1 MNKKILLGAAISF
14 ASFQVAAVPFAPTD
28 ARAMAMGGTG
38 VASSE
43 VASTL
48 QYNPALLANTR
59 QDDHFGLTFPTFGV
73 SFADEDDFIDEVED
87 FDEESPEATPGSGDT
102 NIDLLSNVL
111 DIASDNV
118 NGLPAVATAAE
129 TVATI
134 TEDIK
139 TNGGVYDVT
148 DLQNANNDLNG
159 KIGGLRGTVIS
170 TDDDPNTPADSD
182 LVTYADL
189 VANDLDDLN
198 SKGIRINGGGGLFAA
213 IPSKKFSVGIGVS
226 AQAVFSG
233 TIFVPKEDSDQ
244 LRNYTQATDGY
255 LLAAIGVTSATSAL
269 ITAQQA
275 LDADDGSNPTVTQG
289 LVDDVTAAIT
299 NLETAQGDY
308 TGYDYGGANTP
319 ADDGDAVIFENG
331 ELVANDTQ
339 LNSTVHM
346 VGAVVADVGL
356 TVSRVFNIASK
367 DIAIGVT
374 PKMQAVTIFD
384 YIFELDGKDENG
396 NDVEFN
402 EDDISENTVDYTE
415 FNLDIGAAHQFGA
428 ENQWQAGL
436 VIKNLMA
443 KDFESAN
450 GATVSISPMVR
461 AGISHKTN
469 WTKVAFDLDLTEN
482 DPIAFEDATQF
493 AALGAE
499 LNVWRI
505 VQLRAGYR
513 ANLAASGQ
521 DVVTAGIGFSP
532 LAVRIDL
539 GVMANA
545 NDPEKEAGIAFD
557 LGVEF

>member
-182 LVTYADL
+182 LVKYADL